1 MDEPPI
7 CILYKKCGNP
17 KYCQDNIPAKR
28 TMFKENMNDINK
40 AVFEFKQYIKNNWAD
55 IWINNQ

>member
-1 MDEPPI
+1 
-7 CILYKKCGNP
+7 
-17 KYCQDNIPAKR
+17 
-28 TMFKENMNDINK
+28 MFKENMNDINK